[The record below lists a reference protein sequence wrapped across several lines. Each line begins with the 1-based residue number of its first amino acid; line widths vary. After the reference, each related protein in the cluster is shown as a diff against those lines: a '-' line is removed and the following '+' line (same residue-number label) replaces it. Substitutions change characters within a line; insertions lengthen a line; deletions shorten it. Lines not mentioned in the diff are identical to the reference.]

1 MAKARDFYPAAEEL
15 YVRKG
20 KTLEE
25 IKAIIAVSTT
35 TLTKWKKDGDWGR
48 KRKDYLTR
56 TRQGPAQRLRDKL
69 FKLLEDA
76 QDIDPKTVDSVS
88 KIVAAIEKIEGG
100 RDALGATI
108 EVMDRFSQYLQ
119 KNEKDSAFLDRFTE
133 HLHGFFSEVKAR
145 G

>member
-1 MAKARDFYPAAEEL
+1 MAKARDFYPAAEEF

-20 KTLEE
+20 KTLAE
-25 IKAIIAVSTT
+25 IAEVIAVSTT
-35 TLTKWKKDGDWGR
+35 TLSKWKRGGDWGR

-69 FKLLEDA
+69 YNLLEEA
-76 QDIDPKTVDSVS
+76 GEIDSKTVDSVS

-100 RDALGATI
+100 RDALGSAI
-108 EVMDRFSQYLQ
+108 ETMDKFTKYLQSNEKDANFMDRF
-119 KNEKDSAFLDRFTE
+119 AE
-133 HLHGFFSEVKAR
+133 HLHGFFSEVKAS

>member
-1 MAKARDFYPAAEEL
+1 MAKARDFYPTAEEL

-25 IKAIIAVSTT
+25 IKAIVGVSTT
-35 TLTKWKKDGDWGR
+35 TLSKWKKDGDWGR

-69 FKLLEDA
+69 YSLLEETGE
-76 QDIDPKTVDSVS
+76 IDPKVVDSVS

-100 RDALGATI
+100 RDSLGSAI
-108 EVMDRFSQYLQ
+108 ETMDKFTKYLQ
-119 KNEKDSAFLDRFTE
+119 RNEKDTVFMDRFTE

>member
-1 MAKARDFYPAAEEL
+1 MGKARDFYEAATEL

-25 IKAIIAVSTT
+25 IHGIIAVSTT

-69 FKLLEDA
+69 YKLLEDA
-76 QDIDPKTVDSVS
+76 PEIDGKTVDAVS
-88 KIVAAIEKIEGG
+88 KIVSAIEKIEGG
-100 RDALGATI
+100 RDPLGATI
-108 EVMDRFSQYLQ
+108 EVMDRFTKYLEI
-119 KNEKDSAFLDRFTE
+119 NEKDSAFMDRFTE